1 MLLFIFIGSRSV
13 SGKMKYWIISKFS
26 WYKIKTKMLT
36 LIFKK
41 AFGIQESRCVPPSL
55 RTWAPRHR
63 GAAGLR
69 RQGRNADTH

>member
-41 AFGIQESRCVPPSL
+41 GFWNSGKQLCTTIPKDMGS
-55 RTWAPRHR
+55 
-63 GAAGLR
+63 
-69 RQGRNADTH
+69 